1 MQWVIHVRIVIEVEK
16 YLACVVL
23 SSFFVEECLRFNRKI
38 QKL

>member
-16 YLACVVL
+16 YLACVVH
-23 SSFFVEECLRFNRKI
+23 SFFVEECLRFNRKI